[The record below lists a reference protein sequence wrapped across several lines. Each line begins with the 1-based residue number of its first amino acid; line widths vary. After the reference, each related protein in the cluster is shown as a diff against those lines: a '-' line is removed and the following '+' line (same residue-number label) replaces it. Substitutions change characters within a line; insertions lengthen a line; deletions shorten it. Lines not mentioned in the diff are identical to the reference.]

1 MSRVLVI
8 GAGGVGSVA
17 VHKMAMCQDVFSH
30 ITLASRRI
38 QKCDAVAASVKHK
51 TGVTIATAEINADD
65 VGATGAL
72 IDAVKPGLV
81 VNLALPYQ
89 DLAIM
94 EACLEAGV
102 SYLDTA
108 NYEPRDEAR
117 FEYHWQW
124 AYQERFKAA
133 GLMALLGCGFDPG
146 VTSVFTGYVRK
157 HLLDRIDSL
166 DILDC
171 NGGDN
176 GLPFAT
182 NFNPEINIREV
193 TAPSRHW
200 ENGGWVEGPALAQ
213 KQVFDFEEVGP
224 RNMYLMYHEELE
236 SLARHYPEI
245 KRIRFWMTFGESY
258 LRHLEVLS
266 NVGMTRID
274 PVMFEGREIIP
285 LQFLKTLLPE
295 PSSLGAVTR
304 GKTNIGVIA
313 TGEKNGAPRTVYVLN
328 ICDHQTTY
336 AETGSQAVSYTTG
349 VPAMIGAALML
360 TGQWRGAGVFNIEQ
374 LDPDPFMDQLNRH
387 GLPWRV
393 KELPAPLA
401 F

>member
-1 MSRVLVI
+1 MSKVLVI

-17 VHKMAMCQDVFSH
+17 VHKMAMCKEVFSH

-38 QKCDAVAASVKHK
+38 HKCEAVAASVKQR
-51 TGVTIATAEINADD
+51 TGVTIGTAELDADD
-65 VGATGAL
+65 VSATVAL
-72 IDAVKPGLV
+72 IRTVQPALV

-94 EACLEAGV
+94 DACLEAGV
-102 SYLDTA
+102 NYLDTA
-108 NYEPRDEAR
+108 NYEPRDEAK
-117 FEYHWQW
+117 FEYSWQW
-124 AYQERFKAA
+124 AYQDRFKDA

-146 VTSVFTGYVRK
+146 VTSVFTTYTNK
-157 HLLDRIDSL
+157 HLLDRIDTL

-171 NGGDN
+171 NGGDH
-176 GLPFAT
+176 GHPFAT

-200 ENGGWVEGPALAQ
+200 ENGQWVEGPALAQ
-213 KQVFDFEEVGP
+213 KQTFDFDQVGP

-236 SLARHYPEI
+236 SLAKFYPEI
-245 KRIRFWMTFGESY
+245 KRIRFWMTFGDAY
-258 LRHLEVLS
+258 LKHLEVLQ

-285 LQFLKTLLPE
+285 LQFLKALLPE
-295 PSSLGAVTR
+295 PSSLGPTTR
-304 GKTNIGVIA
+304 GKTNIGTIA
-313 TGEKNGAPRTVYVLN
+313 TGEKDGQQKTFYVN
-328 ICDHQTTY
+328 NVCDHEAAY

-360 TGQWRGAGVFNIEQ
+360 SGQWKGEGVFNMEQ
-374 LDPDPFMDQLNRH
+374 LDPDPFMDMLNRH
-387 GLPWRV
+387 GLPWQV
-393 KELPAPLA
+393 KELPSPLA